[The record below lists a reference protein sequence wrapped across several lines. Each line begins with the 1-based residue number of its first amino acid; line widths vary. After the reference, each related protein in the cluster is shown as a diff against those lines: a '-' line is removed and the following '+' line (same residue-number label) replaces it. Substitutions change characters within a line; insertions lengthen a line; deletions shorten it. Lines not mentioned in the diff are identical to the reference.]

1 MGQRD
6 AFSMADVAKINQM
19 YKCSNVDATTTVEPK
34 PPMNAHNNI
43 NELVGEIDE
52 TTPIPPSSPTT
63 GRPSAPNRPNRP
75 FLNILGNLI
84 GNALANQG
92 K

>member
-6 AFSMADVAKINQM
+6 AFSTQDVTKINQM
-19 YKCSNVDATTTVEPK
+19 YKCPNAGAPVITEPK

-43 NELVGEIDE
+43 NELVGESEE
-52 TTPIPPSSPTT
+52 TTTTQTSVST
-63 GRPSAPNRPNRP
+63 GRPSAPQRPNRP
-75 FLNILGNLI
+75 FLNLVGNLI
-84 GNALANQG
+84 SNAINQG